1 LKKQK
6 HITHATLNPQC
17 RRVREHVYQLLDSR
31 LSPPKKRSLRR
42 HLEECPKCFSR
53 FEFSRI
59 LRKAIQHKVL
69 EERCP
74 STLLLRVRNTL
85 ASYTSS
91 PQKKPGQT

>member
-17 RRVREHVYQLLDSR
+17 RSVREHVYQLLDSR
-31 LSPPKKRSLRR
+31 LSPSKKRSLRR

-59 LRKAIQHKVL
+59 LREAIKREVL

-74 STLLLRVRNTL
+74 STLLLRVRNAL
-85 ASYTSS
+85 AHYPSS
-91 PQKKPGQT
+91 PRKKPSQT